1 MRNEL
6 DELLCAKYP
15 KIFVNRHADMTTTAM
30 CWGFDCG
37 DGWYNIID
45 ALCSQICN
53 HVENHNRNAKWNRE
67 QNAIREAALAG
78 NWQPFDDEFKR
89 LYDREYNDYWTE
101 EKRNKLYE
109 RNKQSILKSEP
120 RENTE
125 DMPYPVVTQV
135 KEKFGTLRFY
145 MDGYND
151 KISAYESFAEAMS
164 ARTCEDCGSPGKTRY
179 EGWYRTLCDKHA
191 VEQGY
196 EIDLVNLEETDYV
209 PFGAEDKTGE

>member
-1 MRNEL
+1 MSPNLDKEL
-6 DELLCAKYP
+6 CSNFPAIMAERRLGA
-15 KIFVNRHADMTTTAM
+15 MQTAM
-30 CWGFDCG
+30 CWGFDHD
-37 DGWYNIID
+37 DGWYNILATAMKMIQSYID
-45 ALCSQICN
+45 M
-53 HVENHNRNAKWNRE
+53 R
-67 QNAIREAALAG
+67 
-78 NWQPFDDEFKR
+78 KR
-89 LYDREYNDYWTE
+89 LGVEVE
-101 EKRNKLYE
+101 
-109 RNKQSILKSEP
+109 Q
-120 RENTE
+120 
-125 DMPYPVVTQV
+125 VVFEQV